1 MTKKEKITIISMF
14 IVIIIVMVI
23 LGIMF
28 LQEEMVKNTY
38 DKNQE
43 EVVVKEVEFSPP
55 GDLISLLIKLDNHP
69 SIDLYYMFSS
79 KHGIRFGIEFEEPVS
94 LFNLEKV
101 TEIKLDYESYSELQ
115 QEVKILLD
123 YLE

>member
-1 MTKKEKITIISMF
+1 MNKKDKITIISMF
-14 IVIIIVMVI
+14 ITIIIVMVI

-28 LQEEMVKNTY
+28 LQEMAENTY

-43 EVVVKEVEFSPP
+43 EIVVKEVEFYSP
-55 GDLISLLIKLDNHP
+55 GDLISLLVKLDNHP
-69 SIDLYYMFSS
+69 AVNSYYMFSS

-101 TEIKLDYESYSELQ
+101 AGIKLDYESYSELQ
-115 QEVKILLD
+115 QEVQILLD
-123 YLE
+123 HLE